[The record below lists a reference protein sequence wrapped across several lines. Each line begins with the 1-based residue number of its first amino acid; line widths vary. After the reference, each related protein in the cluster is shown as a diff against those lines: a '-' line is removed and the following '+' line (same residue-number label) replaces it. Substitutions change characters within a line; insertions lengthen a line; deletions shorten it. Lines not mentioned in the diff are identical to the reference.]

1 MPSPSLW
8 DLIRPPPPNPF
19 GPFNSR
25 VTYYAPGPADRMEGG
40 FETSRPNPGTG
51 RRVPST
57 LDDVRLG
64 VSPFVT
70 VAGDPSRY
78 GQTVKMGPLTYTS
91 PIDQKSYTL
100 PDVTGY
106 VHDTGS
112 AFRGRPDK
120 LDVAAGDYRGWSP
133 QAASAAVQ
141 ADAGRRT
148 VTPLE
153 GDEADRALRPVGMPE
168 PWRATG
174 EGESPTETAM
184 ASGPPQQRQKTMANS
199 LMDMFQPRDAAGEQ
213 SSFADALQSRS
224 NSLIGLGL
232 GLLQPSNPLRGQSSW
247 GNALE
252 GFQAGAGLDARTA
265 QAAALL
271 KERRAERA
279 QAQANLQITD
289 AQRAMRDVLGPNA
302 SPEAKADFMKNYYAS
317 KTDPG
322 GWILKDIIDPSDPE
336 GERKITVQEHNR
348 TGQIRPPQLPGQIS
362 TAAGAAP
369 ATNWSGSNAP
379 VYGEGGGGF
388 SVPSNQAAAA
398 GQQPQQRARPAIT
411 GASGIVYTPPA
422 GLNKDAYKAW
432 LNHIATNEAKIAG
445 GEMTNDQALSSM
457 YGGQMRI
464 AEDLVRGVEKEGLS
478 VPAKGLEKMPWGSGN
493 LFQSKDFQK
502 YQSGK
507 DAFINNKLRR
517 QSGATIRD
525 DEYYREEKIY
535 FPQPGDDEKRIEYK
549 RALRQDAIKR
559 MEQAA
564 GGAYFQPPALPG
576 QTPAAPGGGGSSS
589 GTVRW
594 GRDARGN
601 PVPLP

>member
-1 MPSPSLW
+1 MPSLW
-8 DLIRPPPPNPF
+8 DYLPGSRRPNPF
-19 GPFNSR
+19 DPFSSR
-25 VTYYAPGPADRMEGG
+25 VTYYAPGPGGRMEGG
-40 FETSRPNPGTG
+40 FETSQPNPGTG

-70 VAGDPSRY
+70 LAGDPSRY

-120 LDVAAGDYRGWSP
+120 LDVAAGDYRGYSP

-168 PWRATG
+168 AWRATG
-174 EGESPTETAM
+174 EGESPTETAI
-184 ASGPPQQRQKTMANS
+184 ASGPPQQRQKTMPDS

-213 SSFADALQSRS
+213 SNFADALQSRS

-252 GFQAGAGLDARTA
+252 GFQGGAALDAKTA
-265 QAAALL
+265 QAAAML
-271 KERRAERA
+271 KQHRDDRA

-302 SPEAKADFMKNYYAS
+302 SPEAKANFMKNYYAS

-322 GWILKDIIDPSDPE
+322 AWRLKDIIDPRDPE
-336 GERKITVQEHNR
+336 GERKITVQEHDR
-348 TGQIRPPQLPGQIS
+348 TGEYRPLVLPDGVGAAAGPPATNWAPGAQNAPVYAAGGNY
-362 TAAGAAP
+362 TPGAGAAP
-369 ATNWSGSNAP
+369 AP
-379 VYGEGGGGF
+379 VRGAVTMPNGEVVTPPPGL
-388 SVPSNQAAAA
+388 NQA
-398 GQQPQQRARPAIT
+398 GR
-411 GASGIVYTPPA
+411 
-422 GLNKDAYKAW
+422 KAW
-432 LNHIATNEAKIAG
+432 TNHIATTAAKVAA
-445 GEMTNDQALSSM
+445 GEMTQEQGNSNLFAGKMEIAKNMLDPETEKKGLDPVWNRVER
-457 YGGQMRI
+457 YGGW
-464 AEDLVRGVEKEGLS
+464 A
-478 VPAKGLEKMPWGSGN
+478 GN
-493 LFQSKDFQK
+493 TFALPNDYKQ
-502 YQSGK
+502 YQTAK
-507 DAFINNKLRR
+507 DAFLNAFLRR
-517 QSGATIRD
+517 VSGATVHD
-525 DEYYREEKIY
+525 AEYYREEKVY
-535 FPQPGDDEKRIEYK
+535 FPQPGDDAKRIEYK
-549 RALRQDAIKR
+549 RQLRDDAIMR
-559 MEQAA
+559 MKQQVGPGYKSPPMLPSKDD
-564 GGAYFQPPALPG
+564 GGA
-576 QTPAAPGGGGSSS
+576 GGGGSSS
-589 GTVRW
+589 GTVKW
-594 GRDARGN
+594 GRDAQGN

>member
-1 MPSPSLW
+1 MPPPSLW
-8 DLIRPPPPNPF
+8 DYLRPPPPNPF

-25 VTYYAPGPADRMEGG
+25 VTYYAPGPGDRMEGG

-51 RRVPST
+51 QRRPST

-64 VSPFVT
+64 TSPFVT
-70 VAGDPSRY
+70 LAGDPSRY

-91 PIDQKSYTL
+91 PLDQKSYTL

-112 AFRGRPDK
+112 AFKGRPDK

-141 ADAGRRT
+141 ADAGNRT

-199 LMDMFQPRDAAGEQ
+199 LMDMFQTRDAAGEP

-232 GLLQPSNPLRGQSSW
+232 GLLQPSNPLQGQSSW
-247 GNALE
+247 GNALQ

-265 QAAALL
+265 QAAAML
-271 KERRAERA
+271 KQHRADQA

-302 SPEAKADFMKNYYAS
+302 SPEQKADFMKNYYAS

-322 GWILKDIIDPSDPE
+322 AWILKDIIDPRDPE

-348 TGQIRPPQLPGQIS
+348 TGQIRPPQLPDQGG
-362 TAAGAAP
+362 TAAGPP
-369 ATNWSGSNAP
+369 AVNWSGSNAP
-379 VYGEGGGGF
+379 VYGAGGNYTPGAG
-388 SVPSNQAAAA
+388 AAAA
-398 GQQPQQRARPAIT
+398 SAPPRGTIT
-411 GASGIVYTPPA
+411 MPSGEVVTPPP
-422 GLNKDAYKAW
+422 GLNQAGKKTWA
-432 LNHIATNEAKIAG
+432 NHMATIAADVAAGKMTQEQGNSNLFAGKMEIAKNMLDPETEKKG
-445 GEMTNDQALSSM
+445 LDPVWNRVER
-457 YGGQMRI
+457 YGGW
-464 AEDLVRGVEKEGLS
+464 L
-478 VPAKGLEKMPWGSGN
+478 GN
-493 LFQSKDFQK
+493 TMVLPNDYKQ
-502 YQSGK
+502 YQTAK
-507 DAFINNKLRR
+507 DAFLNAFLRR
-517 QSGATIRD
+517 VSGATVHD
-525 DEYYREEKIY
+525 AEYYREEKVY
-535 FPQPGDDEKRIEYK
+535 FPQPGDDAKRIEYK
-549 RALRQDAIKR
+549 RQLRDDAIMR
-559 MEQAA
+559 MKQQV
-564 GGAYFQPPALPG
+564 GPGYKPPPLP
-576 QTPAAPGGGGSSS
+576 PSKD
-589 GTVRW
+589 GTASDTVKW
-594 GRDARGN
+594 GRDDQGN
-601 PVPLP
+601 PVPMP

>member
-1 MPSPSLW
+1 MPSLW
-8 DLIRPPPPNPF
+8 DYLPGSRRPNPF
-19 GPFNSR
+19 DPFSSR
-25 VTYYAPGPADRMEGG
+25 VTYYAPGPGGRMEGG
-40 FETSRPNPGTG
+40 FETSQPNPGTG

-70 VAGDPSRY
+70 LAGDPSRY

-120 LDVAAGDYRGWSP
+120 LDVAAGDYRGYSP

-153 GDEADRALRPVGMPE
+153 GDEADRALRPIGMPE
-168 PWRATG
+168 AWRATG

-199 LMDMFQPRDAAGEQ
+199 LVDMFNPRDAAGEP

-232 GLLQPSNPLRGQSSW
+232 GLLQPSNPLQGQSSW
-247 GNALE
+247 GNALQ

-265 QAAALL
+265 QAAAAL
-271 KERRAERA
+271 KQHRADRA

-302 SPEAKADFMKNYYAS
+302 TPEQQGEFMKNYYAS

-322 GWILKDIIDPSDPE
+322 AWILKDIIDPRDPE

-348 TGQIRPPQLPGQIS
+348 TGQIRPPQLPDQGG
-362 TAAGAAP
+362 TAAAAAP
-369 ATNWSGSNAP
+369 VTNWSGANAP
-379 VYGEGGGGF
+379 VYGKGAGGF
-388 SVPSNQAAAA
+388 SVPPTAGATAAAPRGAVTMPNGEVVTPPPGLNQA
-398 GQQPQQRARPAIT
+398 GR
-411 GASGIVYTPPA
+411 
-422 GLNKDAYKAW
+422 KAW
-432 LNHIATNEAKIAG
+432 TNHIATTAAKVAS
-445 GEMTNDQALSSM
+445 GEMTEAQGNSNLFAGKMEIAKSM
-457 YGGQMRI
+457 LDPETEKKGLDPVWNRVERYGGW
-464 AEDLVRGVEKEGLS
+464 V
-478 VPAKGLEKMPWGSGN
+478 GN
-493 LFQSKDFQK
+493 TLALPNDYKQ
-502 YQSGK
+502 YQTAK
-507 DAFINNKLRR
+507 DAFLNAFLRR
-517 QSGATIRD
+517 VSGATVHD
-525 DEYYREEKIY
+525 AEYYREEKVY
-535 FPQPGDDEKRIEYK
+535 FPQPGDTPERIDYK
-549 RALRQDAIKR
+549 RQLRDDAIMR
-559 MEQAA
+559 MKQQV
-564 GGAYFQPPALPG
+564 GPGYKPPPLPSKKQDG
-576 QTPAAPGGGGSSS
+576 EGSGGGSS
-589 GTVRW
+589 GTVKW
-594 GRDARGN
+594 GRDDQGN
-601 PVPLP
+601 PVPMP